1 MRSQR
6 SGKSVRGGLTSTPI
20 TEKSASRGNN
30 LAPRFPAMPV
40 TTTIGFELA
49 ISQVSTPEAAPQVA
63 AEAGA
68 DLGRP
73 EPSDAG
79 CGAEA
84 DAFHPTPPAQNKPRS
99 FPL

>member
-6 SGKSVRGGLTSTPI
+6 SGKSVRGGLTSTPM

-49 ISQVSTPEAAPQVA
+49 ISQVSTPEAVPRGA
-63 AEAGA
+63 AEPEA
-68 DLGRP
+68 DRERP

-79 CGAEA
+79 RAAEA
-84 DAFHPTPPAQNKPRS
+84 GAFHPVPPAPNKPR
-99 FPL
+99 

>member
-1 MRSQR
+1 MRSKR
-6 SGKSVRGGLTSTPI
+6 SGKSVRGGLTATPM

-49 ISQVSTPEAAPQVA
+49 ISPVSTPEAVPRVA
-63 AEAGA
+63 AEPEA
-68 DLGRP
+68 DLERP

-79 CGAEA
+79 GGAEA
-84 DAFHPTPPAQNKPRS
+84 DAFPPVPPAQNKPRW
-99 FPL
+99 FPF